1 MSHLLLPFSISWWMC
16 YNLSSPL
23 LNTTPRETLSIAR
36 LSLYLVMLSSIETDR
51 GWVSPHHSSSYV
63 GLASTGVS
71 PSLVWRHTHRV
82 LVCNRRMRVC
92 ILFFTLFSPSYA
104 WSSPSRLIYDSSPS
118 LLPTRP
124 IQATNTH
131 LQLEDY
137 SEFVRGIRV
146 SFVYPSSSLS
156 QAYHEEGDTPLV

>member
-1 MSHLLLPFSISWWMC
+1 
-16 YNLSSPL
+16 
-23 LNTTPRETLSIAR
+23 
-36 LSLYLVMLSSIETDR
+36 MLSSIETDR

-82 LVCNRRMRVC
+82 LVYNRRMRVC
-92 ILFFTLFSPSYA
+92 ILFFTLFFSPFYA
-104 WSSPSRLIYDSSPS
+104 WSPPSRLIYDSSPS
-118 LLPTRP
+118 LLPARL
-124 IQATNTH
+124 IQAINAH

-146 SFVYPSSSLS
+146 SFVYPPSSLS
-156 QAYHEEGDTPLV
+156 QAYHEEGNTPLV